1 LVYFSAKCIGNLCI
15 KVAAMHQLLKHQ
27 LDQQRID
34 PNTVPLSWR
43 NFLNVVNQVYLDAG
57 LNGAPYASDRP
68 ANQTASISDFA
79 LRRKLVENERIH
91 FKNLAESVPVGV
103 LCTDADG
110 NHEFSNHEWLKITG
124 MTAEA
129 IKGAGWRVAFHPE
142 DRARLVELQQEA
154 LTTGQ
159 SFNLECRVH
168 KLAGQEIWAY
178 LTATMETKETELHGG
193 MIFCLLDLTER
204 KNTVKQIERT
214 QRLHSIGVLA
224 GGIAHDLNNAL
235 TPILMGLDMLRSRCP
250 EQSRLLDGLQSSA
263 RHGAGVVKQLMAF
276 AKGSEGERM
285 PIQLRHL
292 LQEVEKIISNTFPKN
307 IRLQMN
313 CSHKVS
319 VVVGDATQLQ
329 QVIINL
335 CVNARDAMPDGGV
348 LTVELDSKE
357 VDAMFA
363 GTVAGARPGKFVV
376 IKVRDTGLGIAPEII
391 DHIFDPFF
399 TTKAPDKGTGLGLS
413 TVVGIV
419 KGHEGFIQVYSQPGK
434 GATFAIYLP
443 ADRPSHDTK
452 FLRKPGAQFSG
463 NGETILFVDDEP
475 IIREVVME
483 VLQRLGFKLVVAVD
497 GADGLVKAMEHLPKL
512 KAVISD
518 MHMPHMDGL
527 GLVHAL
533 RRIKPGLPAIIVS
546 GRLDEA
552 VKDQLNAF
560 GQTGSLQKPFTESQ
574 LVETLKQVLAQNH
587 QVS

>member
-1 LVYFSAKCIGNLCI
+1 
-15 KVAAMHQLLKHQ
+15 MHQLLKHQ
-27 LDQQRID
+27 LEQQRID
-34 PNTVPLSWR
+34 PAAVPPAWRGFLGVVSRTYLEAGLHQTAAPFAPPADQPVPLSE
-43 NFLNVVNQVYLDAG
+43 
-57 LNGAPYASDRP
+57 PS
-68 ANQTASISDFA
+68 
-79 LRRKLVENERIH
+79 LRRKLVESERNQ
-91 FKNLAESVPVGV
+91 FKTLAESVPAGV
-103 LCTDADG
+103 LCTDAGG
-110 NHEFSNHEWLKITG
+110 NLEFSNHEWLKITG
-124 MTAEA
+124 MTADA
-129 IKGAGWRVAFHPE
+129 LTGGGWRSAIHPE
-142 DRARLVELQQEA
+142 DRARFVEMQQQA
-154 LTTGQ
+154 MAAGQ
-159 SFNLECRVH
+159 SFNLECRLQ
-168 KLAGQEIWAY
+168 KPGGQITWAY
-178 LTATMETKETELHGG
+178 LTATMETKDAERRGG

-250 EQSRLLDGLQSSA
+250 EQARLLDGLQSSA

-307 IRLQMN
+307 VRLQVN

-357 VDAMFA
+357 VDDMFA

-475 IIREVVME
+475 IIREVVVE

-497 GADGLVKAMEHLPKL
+497 GADGLVKAMEHLSEL

-533 RRIKPGLPAIIVS
+533 RRIKPGLPAVIVS

-574 LVETLKQVLAQNH
+574 LVETLKQVLLP
-587 QVS
+587 SR